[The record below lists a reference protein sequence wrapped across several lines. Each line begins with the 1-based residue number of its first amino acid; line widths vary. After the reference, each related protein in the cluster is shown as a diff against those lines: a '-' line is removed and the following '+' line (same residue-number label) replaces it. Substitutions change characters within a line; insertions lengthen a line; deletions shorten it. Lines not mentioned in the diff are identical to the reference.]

1 MEIKYVNDNGEV
13 RWQPV
18 DKWGRP
24 IQRQSGAGTV
34 LQGGGSRVMTG
45 LRYEGGL
52 FLVGDRPIGEA

>member
-34 LQGGGSRVMTG
+34 LQGGEEVKAIHAKTRSQHFT
-45 LRYEGGL
+45 
-52 FLVGDRPIGEA
+52 